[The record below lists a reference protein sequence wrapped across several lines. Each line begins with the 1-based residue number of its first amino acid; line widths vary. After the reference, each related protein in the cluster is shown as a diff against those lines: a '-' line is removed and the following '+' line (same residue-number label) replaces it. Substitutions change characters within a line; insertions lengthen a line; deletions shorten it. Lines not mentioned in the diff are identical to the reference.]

1 MITDPKTVPAGGA
14 SRIVFGVLVAITS
27 VLLMA
32 PQTDEFGS
40 KVGLLAGLVVVC
52 AMRPLLDQF
61 LPAAARVPSGRP
73 QVTRIGALV
82 AAGVLVAVAIVA
94 AGIPARGIVVPDRA
108 EAPEQPTGGDRS
120 HHPAAS
126 PSARR
131 SRTMTTSSPHPACRR
146 WWCPWPKTWRSRI
159 RRCWSVTPPC

>member
-1 MITDPKTVPAGGA
+1 MVANWAFAPVCGADYWRVIVTSPEVLIFLFFMITDPKTVPAGGA

-52 AMRPLLDQF
+52 AMRPLLDRF

-108 EAPEQPTGGDRS
+108 EALNNP
-120 HHPAAS
+120 PAAIDPTTLPQS
-126 PSARR
+126 PSARGR
-131 SRTMTTSSPHPACRR
+131 GL
-146 WWCPWPKTWRSRI
+146 
-159 RRCWSVTPPC
+159 